1 MIVSRAVTGALIV
14 LLAACGSGSD
24 SPSPSDDGGSA
35 VGSDDNPFTVPE
47 PGSSGVP
54 GSAPSPGDTTDPM
67 SGSTPDDVVD
77 PMPGDAGAPV
87 TGRAALVTSDTYE
100 TILREIVAIAN
111 DETLDAASAGV
122 EPVFDALTPLVRQ
135 AMETGAAS
143 GDGLAFVSSESLTE
157 GGGDVDYTFSCGNGG
172 SLRVRAYD
180 DASVGGPFVVRMVA
194 DGSVHLR

>member
-14 LLAACGSGSD
+14 LLAACGSGSDSD

-54 GSAPSPGDTTDPM
+54 GSVPSPGDTTDPM

-77 PMPGDAGAPV
+77 PMPGGAGEPV

-111 DETLDAASAGV
+111 DETFDAASDRRRG
-122 EPVFDALTPLVRQ
+122 P
-135 AMETGAAS
+135 
-143 GDGLAFVSSESLTE
+143 SSM
-157 GGGDVDYTFSCGNGG
+157 
-172 SLRVRAYD
+172 
-180 DASVGGPFVVRMVA
+180 P
-194 DGSVHLR
+194 